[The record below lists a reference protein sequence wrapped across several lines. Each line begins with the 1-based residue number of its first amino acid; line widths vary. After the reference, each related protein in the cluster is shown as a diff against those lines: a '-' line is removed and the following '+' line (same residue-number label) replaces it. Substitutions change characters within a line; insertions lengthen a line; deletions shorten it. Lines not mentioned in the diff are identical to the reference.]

1 MNDSIDSSLGDHT
14 RYEPFIR
21 TFQTAVVN
29 SDKATVAAMVHY
41 PFGATIDGRNHVIKD
56 PTAFVAQY
64 DKVFTPD
71 IVQVVKDQQ
80 YADLFVN
87 YKGIM
92 FGRGQVWINGI
103 CTKNSRSCEQFDVKV
118 VTIQHGPE

>member
-1 MNDSIDSSLGDHT
+1 MRPASGI
-14 RYEPFIR
+14 
-21 TFQTAVVN
+21 
-29 SDKATVAAMVHY
+29 
-41 PFGATIDGRNHVIKD
+41 D
-56 PTAFVAQY
+56 PTAFVAKY

-103 CTKNSRSCEQFDVKV
+103 CTKNSRNCEQFDVKV